1 MYRLIRVHLYNLLN
15 YIHVLMYLHIL
26 LTRVVKNVG
35 VYCMKGKTNITG
47 FFTVRE
53 RFTHHTITC
62 RKYIHL
68 GRKPNLPLKEVL
80 IAPAQ
85 EFHC

>member
-35 VYCMKGKTNITG
+35 VYCMKGKTNITHVSLQLEKDS
-47 FFTVRE
+47 FT
-53 RFTHHTITC
+53 T
-62 RKYIHL
+62 
-68 GRKPNLPLKEVL
+68 PS
-80 IAPAQ
+80 PA
-85 EFHC
+85 ENTST